1 MSFSMTR
8 FIRFGPNLGSLS
20 SGVAFISIGTAVSAV
35 CNLAVIGIIARTYDI
50 SDSALFIA
58 WWATVTIAPLGL
70 GLVEITLARKS
81 VNVSGE
87 QHLRIPRNI
96 VGEGITLASILFMIM
111 SIGSIGLMNK
121 QDTSSALYMI
131 SILLF
136 SILTLIQV
144 LQRGHALS
152 QKKFRDSG
160 IHLGLDGI
168 GRLMFVLPLV
178 FYFEI
183 GMQSLIIASTLSSL
197 IAIVFMKTKNQIQI
211 SFPRSIKDFALSQDL
226 LRMSTATFGVV
237 AVSYV
242 VAPWFA
248 SQANSTKLATLFIAS
263 LTLSRVPMQFAG
275 AFFSPVMV
283 HLASLYE
290 SGEVNNAKKL
300 EIKVLFRTGVVAIA
314 FVPFY
319 VLLAPYF
326 LTLYLGFDSEISIW
340 ITFGQALVASMILIS
355 AVLQASLVAQNKW
368 SSIASAWLPAI
379 LIMFVFLALPFDAVL
394 IAIIG
399 PMVSMM
405 FVVLKMLFAVRSA
418 GVT

>member
-1 MSFSMTR
+1 MTR

-20 SGVAFISIGTAVSAV
+20 SGVAFISMGTAVSAV
-35 CNLAVIGIIARTYDI
+35 CNLLVIGIIARTYDI

-87 QHLRIPRNI
+87 QHLGIPRNL

-111 SIGSIGLMNK
+111 SIGSIGLISK

-144 LQRGHALS
+144 FQRGHALS

-160 IHLGLDGI
+160 IHLGLDGF

-183 GMQSLIIASTLSSL
+183 GMQSLIMASTVSSL
-197 IAIVFMKTKNQIQI
+197 IAIVFMKTKNQMQI
-211 SFPRSIKDFALSQDL
+211 SFPRSRKDFALSKEL

-237 AVSYV
+237 AVSYL

-248 SQANSTKLATLFIAS
+248 SQVNSTKIVTLFIAS
-263 LTLSRVPMQFAG
+263 LTLSRVPIQFAG

-283 HLASLYE
+283 HLAALYE
-290 SGEVNNAKKL
+290 SGEIKSAKRL
-300 EIKVLFRTGVVAIA
+300 EIKVLFRTGIIAIS
-314 FVPFY
+314 FVPLY
-319 VLLAPYF
+319 VLAAPS
-326 LTLYLGFDSEISIW
+326 LLSLYLGIDTSLSNW
-340 ITFGQALVASMILIS
+340 VTFGQALVASLLLMGS
-355 AVLQASLVAQNKW
+355 VVQASLVAQNRW
-368 SSIASAWLPAI
+368 RLIASAWLPATGLMIICFI
-379 LIMFVFLALPFDAVL
+379 LPTDAIWIAVAGPVIAAIFVLLRML
-394 IAIIG
+394 Y
-399 PMVSMM
+399 PMWKEM
-405 FVVLKMLFAVRSA
+405 
-418 GVT
+418 TT